1 MHVRCRKTWKKNS
14 IKNKCK
20 TTQCYL
26 NFIEKINHEIN
37 FISRTK
43 IFIFDLN
50 IYINSQL
57 EFNSFNL
64 ISIFRFN
71 RISIFRFNRI
81 LIFQFNR
88 ILIFQFNRISIF
100 QFNSILIFSFNLI
113 STRLFNFIYNIW
125 TFQII
130 FFFRKTCFVI
140 CNIFTISWM
149 LRFKFCFFQK
159 SRKSRK
165 ILKI

>member
-1 MHVRCRKTWKKNS
+1 MRIYMCDVEKREKKNS
-14 IKNKCK
+14 IKDKCK

-26 NFIEKINHEIN
+26 NFIEKMNYEIN

-50 IYINSQL
+50 IYINSQF

-64 ISIFRFN
+64 ILIFRFNRILIFRFNRILIFQFN

-88 ILIFQFNRISIF
+88 ILIF
-100 QFNSILIFSFNLI
+100 
-113 STRLFNFIYNIW
+113 
-125 TFQII
+125 
-130 FFFRKTCFVI
+130 
-140 CNIFTISWM
+140 
-149 LRFKFCFFQK
+149 
-159 SRKSRK
+159 
-165 ILKI
+165 